1 MSALKR
7 GLGKGLDIMIPERIS
22 ETDAKEEN
30 VSRETLLPIR
40 DIEPNKTQPRQMF
53 DDESLQELADSIKQ
67 YGVIQPIIVR
77 KTDNRYEIIAG
88 ERRWRA
94 ARKAGLKEVPCII
107 KDIDEQSHMLFAIIE
122 NLQRE
127 DLNPIE
133 EAKAFDSMLK
143 EYNMTQEDIAKSVGK
158 SRPYIANTLRLLK
171 LPEEIQLLILEN
183 KITSGHARALINIE
197 DKQKQKALVLEIIE
211 KGLNVRQTEKAVE
224 ENKTKGSKKNKSEK
238 RRTDPQ
244 IINIQEDLK
253 RIFGTKVTINHRN
266 RKGTVEIEY
275 YSQEELERLIEM
287 FKELENI

>member
-1 MSALKR
+1 MATRKGKALGR
-7 GLGKGLDIMIPERIS
+7 GLEALFTDININENNNKELITLDINEIS
-22 ETDAKEEN
+22 
-30 VSRETLLPIR
+30 
-40 DIEPNKTQPRQMF
+40 PNPNQPRKLF
-53 DDESLQELADSIKQ
+53 DSEMIDELAESIKAH
-67 YGVIQPIIVR
+67 GIIQPIIV
-77 KTDNRYEIIAG
+77 KAVNSGYEIIAG

-171 LPEEIQLLILEN
+171 LSEEIQLLILEN

>member
-1 MSALKR
+1 MATRKGKALGR
-7 GLGKGLDIMIPERIS
+7 GLEALFTDININENNNKELITLDINEIS
-22 ETDAKEEN
+22 
-30 VSRETLLPIR
+30 
-40 DIEPNKTQPRQMF
+40 PNPNQPRKLF
-53 DDESLQELADSIKQ
+53 DSEKIDELAESIKAH
-67 YGVIQPIIVR
+67 GIIQPIIV
-77 KTDNRYEIIAG
+77 KAVNSGYEIIAG

-171 LPEEIQLLILEN
+171 LSEEIQLLILEN

-238 RRTDPQ
+238 IRTDPQ

-266 RKGTVEIEY
+266 RKGTMEIEY

>member
-1 MSALKR
+1 MATRKGKALGR
-7 GLGKGLDIMIPERIS
+7 GLEALFTDININENNNKELITLDINEIS
-22 ETDAKEEN
+22 
-30 VSRETLLPIR
+30 
-40 DIEPNKTQPRQMF
+40 PNPNQPRKLF
-53 DDESLQELADSIKQ
+53 DSEKIDELAESIKAH
-67 YGVIQPIIVR
+67 GIIQPIIV
-77 KTDNRYEIIAG
+77 KAVNSGYEIIAG

>member
-1 MSALKR
+1 MATRKGKALGR
-7 GLGKGLDIMIPERIS
+7 GLEALFTDININENNNKELITLDINEIS
-22 ETDAKEEN
+22 
-30 VSRETLLPIR
+30 
-40 DIEPNKTQPRQMF
+40 PNPNQPRKLF
-53 DDESLQELADSIKQ
+53 DSEKIDELAESIKAH
-67 YGVIQPIIVR
+67 GIIQPIIV
-77 KTDNRYEIIAG
+77 KAVNSGYEIIAG

-171 LPEEIQLLILEN
+171 LSEEIQLLILEN

-238 RRTDPQ
+238 IRTDPQ

-253 RIFGTKVTINHRN
+253 RILGTKVTINHRN

>member
-1 MSALKR
+1 MATRKGKALGR
-7 GLGKGLDIMIPERIS
+7 GLEALFTDININENNNKELITLDINEIS
-22 ETDAKEEN
+22 
-30 VSRETLLPIR
+30 
-40 DIEPNKTQPRQMF
+40 PNPNQPRKLF
-53 DDESLQELADSIKQ
+53 DSEKIDELAESIKAH
-67 YGVIQPIIVR
+67 GIIQPIIV
-77 KTDNRYEIIAG
+77 KAVNSGYEIIAG

-171 LPEEIQLLILEN
+171 LSEEIQLLILEN

-238 RRTDPQ
+238 IRTDPQ

>member
-1 MSALKR
+1 MATRKGKALGR
-7 GLGKGLDIMIPERIS
+7 GLEALFTDININENNNKELITLDINEIS
-22 ETDAKEEN
+22 
-30 VSRETLLPIR
+30 
-40 DIEPNKTQPRQMF
+40 PNPNQPRKLF
-53 DDESLQELADSIKQ
+53 DSEKIDELAESIKAH
-67 YGVIQPIIVR
+67 GIIQPIIV
-77 KTDNRYEIIAG
+77 KAVNSGYEIIAG

-171 LPEEIQLLILEN
+171 LSEEIQLLILEN

>member
-1 MSALKR
+1 MATRKGKALGR
-7 GLGKGLDIMIPERIS
+7 GLEALFTDININENNNKELISLDINEIF
-22 ETDAKEEN
+22 
-30 VSRETLLPIR
+30 
-40 DIEPNKTQPRQMF
+40 PNPNQPRKLF
-53 DDESLQELADSIKQ
+53 DSEKIDELAESIKAH
-67 YGVIQPIIVR
+67 GIIQPIIV
-77 KTDNRYEIIAG
+77 KAVNSGYEIIAG

-171 LPEEIQLLILEN
+171 LSEEIQLLILEN

-197 DKQKQKALVLEIIE
+197 DKQKQKALALEIIE
-211 KGLNVRQTEKAVE
+211 KGLNVRQIEKAVE
-224 ENKTKGSKKNKSEK
+224 ENKTKGSKKNKGEK
-238 RRTDPQ
+238 RKTDPQ

-266 RKGTVEIEY
+266 KKGTVEIEY

-287 FKELENI
+287 FKVLENI